1 MNARHTC
8 DIETGCRRSRF
19 FFFFNSIFLFV
30 YHGGAGFWRFSAMS
44 KRTQTTW
51 QAPKPSEK
59 PKLRLYNSLTRQK
72 EEFVPLKGNNVSWY
86 SCGPTVYDA
95 SHMGHARWVNEK
107 ERCNARTILTIEWY
121 FLFSPV
127 CFCAGH
133 TSHSI
138 SCDEFWPIISATMFY
153 MWWISLTSMIK

>member
-1 MNARHTC
+1 MWHRNWLSA
-8 DIETGCRRSRF
+8 ISF
-19 FFFFNSIFLFV
+19 FYFEFNFSLFFC
-30 YHGGAGFWRFSAMS
+30 HGGAGFWKISAKS

-51 QAPKPSEK
+51 QAPKQSEK
-59 PKLRLYNSLTRQK
+59 PKLCLYNSLTRQK

-95 SHMGHARWVNEK
+95 SHMGHARWVNEMGW
-107 ERCNARTILTIEWY
+107 CNPRTILTIEWCISV
-121 FLFSPV
+121 LSR
-127 CFCAGH
+127 AGH

-138 SCDEFWPIISATMFY
+138 SCDEFWPIISATMFC